1 MNPRPD
7 RCMSIRSDI
16 FDRDKDTTLDNC
28 VEEVGRISAGMDYA
42 YFLLEDKSNREVIGE
57 ANN

>member
-1 MNPRPD
+1 MMNPRPD

-28 VEEVGRISAGMDYA
+28 IEEVGRISAGT
-42 YFLLEDKSNREVIGE
+42 LERIATPSYSQQS
-57 ANN
+57 